1 MSDRFILCATLL
13 ATCACGGREPA
24 AAREYAQPVPE
35 SGDAG
40 IETSVISASV
50 RVEAC
55 DEALLFGS
63 GRVTGVFVE
72 EGDSIST
79 GQVLVGLSGDALVD
93 GAVSAGLSGLESAEV
108 EASNAEA
115 AYERC
120 RELYEAGALSS
131 EQLEGAE
138 TVMLASRSALQ
149 AARSDLYGAL
159 SGRSASTVDAPFDGV
174 AGRVWANEG
183 MMAGNDPLV
192 MVTGGGGF
200 ILRALLPER
209 NIGIVAAGAPAM
221 FETSSLPGESFIG
234 TVTSVSPG
242 IDPVTGLLPVTVTL
256 EDGDGLIPGLY
267 GTVRI
272 DPGGRGARSE

>member
-1 MSDRFILCATLL
+1 MSDRFILCAALL
-13 ATCACGGREPA
+13 AACACGGREPA
-24 AAREYAQPVPE
+24 AARESAQPVPE
-35 SGDAG
+35 NGDAG

-72 EGDSIST
+72 EGDSVST

-93 GAVSAGLSGLESAEV
+93 GAVAAGLSGLESAEV

-209 NIGIVAAGAPAM
+209 NIGIVAAGEPAM

-272 DPGGRGARSE
+272 DPGGRGASGE